1 MRQTSNKLRI
11 LVSSGILIVTVFLT
25 VQIVS
30 LAKQNQLERI
40 DLSEVNHIRYGLL
53 NVNEW
58 SEKLGAILS
67 TKIHE
72 FQITPENQEQLQT
85 SIENVL
91 YTLIN
96 EVEVLMEERTSGQ
109 FSGLKKWVAS
119 LALDMEQLRD
129 SVPSFATQVLV
140 ELEKPETKAGLTA
153 FLESKLDEFSKATY
167 NKDKMEPL
175 EEVLRRYNCTDENEC
190 RQLLENILDR
200 KKESINFRVIAI
212 MVLVLGI
219 FVINMIPRQ
228 QLNLVQSTLLIL
240 SSFCL
245 LLGGIGTPM
254 IELEARIDSLIF
266 QLLGEEVAFTDNI
279 IFFQSKSITDM
290 VQILMKEGS
299 LQMIFVGSLIF
310 LFSIIFPL
318 AKLASTYLYSLGRN
332 KFTENM
338 IIRFFVFKSGKW
350 SMADVMVVAIFM
362 AYIGFNGIIK
372 SQLSSFSNATRPV
385 EILTTNGTQLL
396 GGFYLFV
403 LFCISSLILSGF
415 LTRKSAAT

>member
-11 LVSSGILIVTVFLT
+11 LISSGILIVTVFLT

-53 NVNEW
+53 NVSEW
-58 SEKLGAILS
+58 SEKLGAIL
-67 TKIHE
+67 TKKVHE
-72 FQITPENQEQLQT
+72 FQVTPENQEQLLT
-85 SIENVL
+85 SIENIL

-96 EVEVLMEERTSGQ
+96 EVEILMEERTSGK
-109 FSGLKKWVAS
+109 FSGIKTWVAS

-129 SVPSFATQVLV
+129 SVPSFSMQVLV
-140 ELEKPETKAGLTA
+140 ELDKPETKEGLTS
-153 FLESKLDEFSKATY
+153 FLETKLDEFSKSTY
-167 NKDKMEPL
+167 SKDKMEPL

-190 RQLLENILDR
+190 RQLLETKLDR
-200 KKESINFRVIAI
+200 KEEAINFRVIAI

-318 AKLASTYLYSLGRN
+318 AKLASTYIYSLGRN
-332 KFTENM
+332 KLNENM

-362 AYIGFNGIIK
+362 AYIGFNGIIR
-372 SQLSSFSNATRPV
+372 SQLSNFSSATKSV

-396 GGFYLFV
+396 GGFYLFL

-415 LTRKSAAT
+415 LTRKLAAT